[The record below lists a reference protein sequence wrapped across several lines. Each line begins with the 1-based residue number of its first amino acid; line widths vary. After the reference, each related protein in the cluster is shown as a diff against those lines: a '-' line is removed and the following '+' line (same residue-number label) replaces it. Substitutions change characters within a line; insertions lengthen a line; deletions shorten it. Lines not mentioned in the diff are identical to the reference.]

1 MNEDKPKK
9 PDEGRL
15 IDYLLNESSPE
26 ERAEVEKLCGESTEW
41 QEAKKELEGTLGLIE
56 DACIKLAGSDAPRRL
71 KTRVSAD
78 VPLR

>member
-56 DACIKLAGSDAPRRL
+56 DACKRPAPEIQEEMKLDSVRI
-71 KTRVSAD
+71 
-78 VPLR
+78 